1 MNFAFPVN
9 CPTIIATDN
18 SSLCAMRAMNIKVV
32 TTQEGWEAVK
42 LAFRRNKRFYIQEA
56 IGLGIFMISACFFS
70 AVLESPFSFVHQAIP
85 NPGLRHGLLSILMG
99 LTALF
104 IFYSPWTA
112 PSGSHINP
120 AVTITFLRLGRVCR
134 WDALFYIVFQT
145 IGGVLA
151 VWIMGVVIGPALTDS
166 PVSYAVTIPGRL
178 GPWAALVTE
187 FFIGFLMMSM
197 VLYTGSSKRWCNY
210 TRILAAC
217 LVCLNVVLAGPVSGF
232 GMNPARSFA
241 SALPAGIWTAW
252 WIYLFAPVISM
263 LAAAECYKYLK
274 K

>member
-1 MNFAFPVN
+1 
-9 CPTIIATDN
+9 
-18 SSLCAMRAMNIKVV
+18 MNIKVV
-32 TTQEGWEAVK
+32 TTQQGWEAIRLV
-42 LAFRRNKRFYIQEA
+42 FRANKRFYLQEG
-56 IGLGIFMISACFFS
+56 IGLGIFMVSACFFS
-70 AVLESPFSFVHQAIP
+70 ALLESPLSSVHKAIP
-85 NPGLRHGLLSILMG
+85 NPEFRHGLLSILMG

-112 PSGSHINP
+112 LSGSHINP
-120 AVTITFLRLGRVCR
+120 AVTITFLRLGKVCR

-151 VWIMGVVIGPALTDS
+151 VWIMGAVMGPALTS
-166 PVSYAVTIPGRL
+166 RPVSYAVTVPGRL
-178 GPWAALVTE
+178 GPWAALLTE
-187 FFIGFLMMSM
+187 FIIGFLMMSM
-197 VLYTGSSKRWCNY
+197 VLYTGSSKRWSSY

-217 LVCLNVVLAGPVSGF
+217 LVCLNVVLAAPVSGF

-252 WIYLFAPVISM
+252 WIYLFVPVASM
-263 LAAAECYKYLK
+263 LAAAECYKFVK